1 MNRLFSNFD
10 LRVLKI
16 AIPLI
21 ISNIT
26 IPLVGFVDNVMM
38 GYLGSVV
45 YIGAIGVGSII
56 ISYILF
62 SFGFI
67 KSITTG
73 FVSQN
78 TGAKNYSETF
88 RSLYQI
94 LIISL
99 FISFII
105 LIFRDQIINVALS
118 FVNGSSEVLI
128 NSKIYLE
135 IRIWSIPAIFI
146 RDILIGYYIGTQRTV
161 LAMFVSIFI
170 NLVNII
176 LDIIFIYYLDYSI
189 EGVAIASIIAEYS
202 VIIFVL
208 VAYFK
213 EKNIVKIDINTLFTS
228 NSFLRKISA
237 NADMFLRSLILMTCL
252 SYFIITSAGF
262 GDVVLAAN
270 AVLLNFFF
278 IFSHGLDGFAH
289 ASEVLV
295 GDAVGKKKRGYLINS
310 IFTTGKFSFYFM
322 LIYLIIFLVL
332 SSKIILFISDVTVLI
347 FTVEEYIFW
356 LYGIFIVATIAFW
369 LDGVFIGFLKTKL
382 LRNVMIAS
390 GSIYLI
396 QALLSSNSDNH
407 FLWLALLTFFF
418 SRSFLLVMSLINTL
432 RKQSI

>member
-1 MNRLFSNFD
+1 
-10 LRVLKI
+10 
-16 AIPLI
+16 
-21 ISNIT
+21 
-26 IPLVGFVDNVMM
+26 MM

-213 EKNIVKIDINTLFTS
+213 EKNIVQIDINTLFTR

-396 QALLSSNSDNH
+396 QVLLSSNSDNH

>member
-1 MNRLFSNFD
+1 
-10 LRVLKI
+10 
-16 AIPLI
+16 
-21 ISNIT
+21 
-26 IPLVGFVDNVMM
+26 MM

-170 NLVNII
+170 NLINII

-213 EKNIVKIDINTLFTS
+213 EKNIVQIDINTLFTR
-228 NSFLRKISA
+228 NSFLKKISA

-252 SYFIITSAGF
+252 SYFMITSAGF

-295 GDAVGKKKRGYLINS
+295 GDAIGKKKRGYLINS

-356 LYGIFIVATIAFW
+356 LYGIFVVATIAFW

-396 QALLSSNSDNH
+396 QVLLSSNSDNH

-418 SRSFLLVMSLINTL
+418 SRSFLLVISLINTL

>member
-1 MNRLFSNFD
+1 
-10 LRVLKI
+10 
-16 AIPLI
+16 
-21 ISNIT
+21 
-26 IPLVGFVDNVMM
+26 MM

-45 YIGAIGVGSII
+45 YIGAIGIGSII

-94 LIISL
+94 LIISM

-170 NLVNII
+170 NLINII

-213 EKNIVKIDINTLFTS
+213 EKNIVQIDINTLFTR
-228 NSFLRKISA
+228 NSFLKKISA

-322 LIYLIIFLVL
+322 LIYLIIFVVL

-396 QALLSSNSDNH
+396 QVLLSSNTDNH

-418 SRSFLLVMSLINTL
+418 SRSFLLAISLINTL

>member
-1 MNRLFSNFD
+1 
-10 LRVLKI
+10 
-16 AIPLI
+16 
-21 ISNIT
+21 
-26 IPLVGFVDNVMM
+26 MM

-213 EKNIVKIDINTLFTS
+213 EKNIVKIDINTLFTR

-356 LYGIFIVATIAFW
+356 LYGIFVVATIAFW

-396 QALLSSNSDNH
+396 QVLLSLNSDNH

>member
-1 MNRLFSNFD
+1 
-10 LRVLKI
+10 
-16 AIPLI
+16 
-21 ISNIT
+21 
-26 IPLVGFVDNVMM
+26 MM

-94 LIISL
+94 LVISL

-213 EKNIVKIDINTLFTS
+213 EKNIVQIDINTLFTR
-228 NSFLRKISA
+228 NSFLKKISV

-332 SSKIILFISDVTVLI
+332 SSKIILFISDVTELI

-356 LYGIFIVATIAFW
+356 LYGIFVVATIAFW

-396 QALLSSNSDNH
+396 QVLLSLNSDNH

>member
-1 MNRLFSNFD
+1 M
-10 LRVLKI
+10 
-16 AIPLI
+16 
-21 ISNIT
+21 
-26 IPLVGFVDNVMM
+26 
-38 GYLGSVV
+38 
-45 YIGAIGVGSII
+45 
-56 ISYILF
+56 F

-170 NLVNII
+170 NLINII

-213 EKNIVKIDINTLFTS
+213 EKNIVRIDINTLFTR

>member
-1 MNRLFSNFD
+1 
-10 LRVLKI
+10 
-16 AIPLI
+16 
-21 ISNIT
+21 
-26 IPLVGFVDNVMM
+26 MM

-94 LIISL
+94 LVISL

-213 EKNIVKIDINTLFTS
+213 EKNIVRIDINTLFTR

-332 SSKIILFISDVTVLI
+332 SSKIILFISDVTELI
-347 FTVEEYIFW
+347 FTVKEYIFW

-396 QALLSSNSDNH
+396 QVLLPSNTDNH

>member
-1 MNRLFSNFD
+1 
-10 LRVLKI
+10 
-16 AIPLI
+16 
-21 ISNIT
+21 
-26 IPLVGFVDNVMM
+26 MM

-45 YIGAIGVGSII
+45 YIGAIGIGSII

-94 LIISL
+94 LIISM

-170 NLVNII
+170 NLINII

-213 EKNIVKIDINTLFTS
+213 EKNIVQIDINTLFTR
-228 NSFLRKISA
+228 NSFLKKISA

-332 SSKIILFISDVTVLI
+332 SSKIILFISDVTELI

-390 GSIYLI
+390 GSIYLL
-396 QALLSSNSDNH
+396 QVLLSSNSDNH

>member
-1 MNRLFSNFD
+1 
-10 LRVLKI
+10 
-16 AIPLI
+16 
-21 ISNIT
+21 
-26 IPLVGFVDNVMM
+26 MM

-94 LIISL
+94 LIISM

-170 NLVNII
+170 NLINII

-213 EKNIVKIDINTLFTS
+213 EKNIVQIDINTLFTR
-228 NSFLRKISA
+228 NSFLKKISA
-237 NADMFLRSLILMTCL
+237 NTDMFLRSLILMTCL

-322 LIYLIIFLVL
+322 LIYLIIFVVL
-332 SSKIILFISDVTVLI
+332 SSKIILFISDVTELI

-396 QALLSSNSDNH
+396 QVLLSSNTDNH

>member
-1 MNRLFSNFD
+1 
-10 LRVLKI
+10 
-16 AIPLI
+16 
-21 ISNIT
+21 
-26 IPLVGFVDNVMM
+26 MM

-45 YIGAIGVGSII
+45 YIGAIGIGSII

-105 LIFRDQIINVALS
+105 LIFRDQIINVALN

-202 VIIFVL
+202 VVIFVL

-213 EKNIVKIDINTLFTS
+213 EKNIVQIDISTLFTR
-228 NSFLRKISA
+228 NSFLKKISA
-237 NADMFLRSLILMTCL
+237 NTDMFLRSLILMTCL

-322 LIYLIIFLVL
+322 LIYLIIFVVL
-332 SSKIILFISDVTVLI
+332 SSKIILFISDVTELI

-382 LRNVMIAS
+382 LRNVMVAS
-390 GSIYLI
+390 GSIYLL
-396 QALLSSNSDNH
+396 QVLLSSNSDNH

-418 SRSFLLVMSLINTL
+418 SRSFLLAISLINTL

>member
-1 MNRLFSNFD
+1 
-10 LRVLKI
+10 
-16 AIPLI
+16 
-21 ISNIT
+21 
-26 IPLVGFVDNVMM
+26 MM

-105 LIFRDQIINVALS
+105 LICRDQIINVALS

-208 VAYFK
+208 FAYFK
-213 EKNIVKIDINTLFTS
+213 EKNIVQIDINALFTR
-228 NSFLRKISA
+228 NSFFKKISV

-252 SYFIITSAGF
+252 SYFIITSAGL

-322 LIYLIIFLVL
+322 LIYLIIFLIL
-332 SSKIILFISDVTVLI
+332 SSKIILFISDVTELI
-347 FTVEEYIFW
+347 FTVKEYIFW

-382 LRNVMIAS
+382 LRDVMVAS

-396 QALLSSNSDNH
+396 QVLLSSNSDNH

-418 SRSFLLVMSLINTL
+418 SRSFLLVLSLISTL
-432 RKQSI
+432 KKQSI

>member
-1 MNRLFSNFD
+1 
-10 LRVLKI
+10 
-16 AIPLI
+16 
-21 ISNIT
+21 
-26 IPLVGFVDNVMM
+26 MM

-94 LIISL
+94 LVISL

-170 NLVNII
+170 NLINII

-213 EKNIVKIDINTLFTS
+213 EKNIVRIDINTLFTR
-228 NSFLRKISA
+228 NSFLKKISV

-356 LYGIFIVATIAFW
+356 LYGIFVVATVAFW

-396 QALLSSNSDNH
+396 QVLLSLNSDNH

>member
-1 MNRLFSNFD
+1 
-10 LRVLKI
+10 
-16 AIPLI
+16 
-21 ISNIT
+21 
-26 IPLVGFVDNVMM
+26 MM

-213 EKNIVKIDINTLFTS
+213 EKNIVQIDINTLFTR

-356 LYGIFIVATIAFW
+356 LYGIFVVATIAFW

-396 QALLSSNSDNH
+396 QVLLSSNSDNH

>member
-1 MNRLFSNFD
+1 
-10 LRVLKI
+10 
-16 AIPLI
+16 
-21 ISNIT
+21 
-26 IPLVGFVDNVMM
+26 MM

-213 EKNIVKIDINTLFTS
+213 EKNIVQIDINTLFTR

-396 QALLSSNSDNH
+396 QVLLSLNSDNH

>member
-1 MNRLFSNFD
+1 
-10 LRVLKI
+10 
-16 AIPLI
+16 
-21 ISNIT
+21 
-26 IPLVGFVDNVMM
+26 MM

-94 LIISL
+94 LVISL

-213 EKNIVKIDINTLFTS
+213 EKNIVRIDINTLFTR

-356 LYGIFIVATIAFW
+356 LYGIFVVATVAFW

>member
-1 MNRLFSNFD
+1 
-10 LRVLKI
+10 
-16 AIPLI
+16 
-21 ISNIT
+21 
-26 IPLVGFVDNVMM
+26 MM

-45 YIGAIGVGSII
+45 YIGAIGIGSII

-94 LIISL
+94 LVISL

-213 EKNIVKIDINTLFTS
+213 EKNIVQIDINTLFTR
-228 NSFLRKISA
+228 NSLLRKISA

-396 QALLSSNSDNH
+396 QVLLSSNTDNH

>member
-1 MNRLFSNFD
+1 
-10 LRVLKI
+10 
-16 AIPLI
+16 
-21 ISNIT
+21 
-26 IPLVGFVDNVMM
+26 MM

-213 EKNIVKIDINTLFTS
+213 EKNIVQIDINTLFTR

-356 LYGIFIVATIAFW
+356 LYGIFVVATIAFW